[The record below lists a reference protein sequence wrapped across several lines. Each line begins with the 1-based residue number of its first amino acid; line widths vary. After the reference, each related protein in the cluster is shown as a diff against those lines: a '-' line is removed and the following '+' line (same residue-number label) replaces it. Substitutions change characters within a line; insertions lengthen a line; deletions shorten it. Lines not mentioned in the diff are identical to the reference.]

1 MTAHASLLARP
12 EKVERIR
19 GEFVEMRGFSPT
31 LDQAARLFDLP
42 REECSRVLTRLTTEG
57 FIRQTA
63 DGRYRL
69 THER

>member
-1 MTAHASLLARP
+1 MAVDSPLIARP
-12 EKVERIR
+12 EKLERVR

-42 REECSRVLTRLTTEG
+42 REECSRVLTNLTTEG
-57 FIRQTA
+57 FIRQTS

-69 THER
+69 TR